1 VATLVIVAIVA
12 AVLPAVR
19 RSASSTASSSPVPSA
34 AGAAASAPLTARLPS
49 GPEPSWD
56 QIDDPARD
64 GWDTEVFQVEAG
76 KQLKALGQLLTGP
89 DAIGV
94 QHVADLI
101 VPDFSCGALQPGGLV
116 TAFEDRTFKIER
128 LPAATA
134 APQSGGGSDDEPS
147 LEAELPLHGAEGL
160 AGALQAVSARFAG
173 ATDRRFEVKVFRVVP
188 ALGEVSTRQYISIS
202 GRTPTGVIE
211 QHATWTVRWAP
222 SAAGTAPR
230 MRSILVD
237 EFEQAV
243 GRQSG
248 GALFADCTGS
258 VLGRNAGYSEQFLQ
272 GMNHWF
278 ERTQETRYF
287 SLLGT
292 PGLAVG
298 DVNGDGLDDL
308 YVCQEAGLPNR
319 LFLQDRDGTARE
331 VSEGWGVNWLE
342 PSRGALLVDLDNDA
356 DQDLVVA
363 ILGGVVVA
371 ENNGEGRFQIRE
383 VLETGDDTMSLSAV
397 DYDADGRS
405 DLYVCVY
412 SANKELDPADA
423 GGLPGASTGNL
434 LHDANQAGANSLFR
448 NEISGDGTWRFTD
461 VTNETGL
468 DVNNRRWSF
477 AASWDDFDND
487 GDPDLYIANDY
498 GRDNLYRNDP
508 AGAKG
513 NETGGVRFVDIS
525 EAARVESAASGM
537 SISWGD
543 YNRDGWMDAYVG
555 NMWSSA
561 GNRVMFQDKFKPE
574 LRPEIR
580 ERFQRLARGSTL
592 LRNLHTGVFDDQSA
606 PAAVEVGRWAWSSP
620 FVDVNNDG
628 WEDIVVAN
636 GFITADDT
644 GDL

>member
-1 VATLVIVAIVA
+1 VATLVLVALL
-12 AVLPAVR
+12 AVGLFVVR
-19 RSASSTASSSPVPSA
+19 RSGSSASSAPAPPAV
-34 AGAAASAPLTARLPS
+34 GAATSAPLTARLPS

-56 QIDDPARD
+56 QIDDPAQD

-76 KQLKALGQLLTGP
+76 KQLKALGQLLTNP
-89 DAIGV
+89 EAIGG

-101 VPDFSCGALQPGGLV
+101 APDFSCGALQPGGLI
-116 TAFEDRTFKIER
+116 TAFEDRAVKVER
-128 LPAATA
+128 LPSAGGAR
-134 APQSGGGSDDEPS
+134 QSGDGSGEEAP
-147 LEAELPLHGAEGL
+147 LEVELPLRGAEGL
-160 AGALQAVSARFAG
+160 AGALQAVATRFAG
-173 ATDRRFEVKVFRVVP
+173 ATERRFEIKVFRVVP
-188 ALGEVSTRQYISIS
+188 APGEVSTRQYIAIS
-202 GRTPTGVIE
+202 GRTPTGIIE

-222 SAAGTAPR
+222 SAAGKAPR
-230 MRSILVD
+230 MRSIRVD
-237 EFEQAV
+237 EFEQSV
-243 GRQSG
+243 SRQSG
-248 GALFADCTGS
+248 GGLFADCTGS
-258 VLGRNAGYSEQFLQ
+258 VLGGNGDYAEQFLQ

-287 SLLGT
+287 ALLGT

-331 VSEGWGVNWLE
+331 QSEAWGVNWLE
-342 PSRGALLVDLDNDA
+342 SSRGALLVDLDNDA

-363 ILGGVVVA
+363 VLGGVIIA
-371 ENNGEGRFQIRE
+371 ENNGEGQFKIRE

-412 SANKELDPADA
+412 TANKELDRADTS
-423 GGLPGASTGNL
+423 GLPGAATGNL

-461 VTNETGL
+461 VTLQTGL

-487 GDPDLYIANDY
+487 GDPDLYVANDY

-508 AGAKG
+508 AGADG
-513 NETGGVRFVDIS
+513 NETGGRRFVDIS
-525 EAARVESAASGM
+525 EEARVESAASGM